1 MRPSSSST
9 TLVNVIEVDYDL
21 ARLIIELASDLFVI
35 VVDRCL
41 VSDTLRLDYLSLL
54 QACCLRVVLLLLRGL
69 VTWIMLILLRY
80 GLALT

>member
-1 MRPSSSST
+1 MRPSSST

-54 QACCLRVVLLLLRGL
+54 QACCLGVVLLLLRGL

-80 GLALT
+80 RLALT